1 MVYKIKYTKTAQEML
16 VSIQQPQRGTI
27 LDRIKKLETDP
38 EKQGKALWG
47 PLRAHRSLHV
57 SRYRVIYR
65 VVRDEVQVF
74 ILYAGLRK
82 QGSKDD
88 VYELA
93 KKLVRNFLDK

>member
-1 MVYKIKYTKTAQEML
+1 VVYKIKYTKTAQGML
-16 VSIQQPQRGTI
+16 AAIQQPKRGTI
-27 LDRIKKLETDP
+27 LDRIKQLERDP

-47 PLRAHRSLHV
+47 PLRGHRSLHV

-74 ILYAGLRK
+74 ILYVGLRK
-82 QGSKDD
+82 RGSKND

-93 KKLVRNFLDK
+93 KKLVKNFLTK